1 MLQKVCMV
9 KVSRNGHVSQIRGKI
24 CFINMVE
31 PEEGEKLFEKYKA
44 INWVL
49 G

>member
-1 MLQKVCMV
+1 MLQKVYMI
-9 KVSRNGHVSQIRGKI
+9 KVSRNGLMSQIRGKI